1 MKLQHKAWVLVFAIV
16 CITMIGA
23 MLGGRYLVGGSF
35 DQLHNKRAALEGE
48 RARRMLTQQMASL
61 AATARDYAHW
71 EDTVD
76 FVAGQK
82 PNFMSDNFIASNMG
96 DLRISE
102 VLVFG
107 RAGQVVATALKDEDE
122 VVQVAPQR
130 IDSLSALAQP
140 LLSGADPLERLQTLR
155 VQDGRLELVV
165 AVAIHYPDRLDE
177 AAPGVLMMVRH
188 FDEFELAQFSEIL
201 MTPTSLLLAPPDHV
215 DEDFHLHAGD
225 ASHDVLHAVLR
236 NHQGQPVAKLVLR
249 LDRQLQQQGLALA
262 WQGMGLML
270 FAGLF
275 ASLFLVLLLDRLLLR
290 RLQHLH
296 EDLDRVTQAGPQVST
311 PLREEGSDELTRL
324 AEGVNSLLARVRQD
338 AQAQRVAHEH
348 QEVLQIQLMQS
359 QKTEALGRLTGG
371 IAHDFNNSLAAITG
385 WVRLAAEDIPDP
397 DHPSQEALQQALKA
411 TRYADGLMRQLLAFG
426 RQTEPKLSRMHLTNL
441 IEETR
446 QMMASGLTRDCEI
459 VVDYQVDDDEV
470 DADTTQL
477 QQVLVN
483 LLINASDAM
492 KGQGRIDLILE
503 EVVLPLSEGQALLP
517 GAAGLASG
525 RYLLLRVRDH
535 GPGIEPTL
543 LDRVF
548 EPFFTTKAK
557 GRGTGLGLSVAH
569 GVLARHQGGLGV
581 ESELGQGACFY
592 FYLPVSQRQLEAA
605 PNTMPG
611 GPGVGRHILFAD
623 DDQLVRHA
631 WSALLERKGW
641 FVTRARDGEEAW
653 THFKQAGKRFD
664 VVLTD
669 QSMPRL
675 DGVGLAHRILASE
688 DPPPIVLISG
698 HANEVPPDL
707 LEALFV
713 AVLHKPVDTSEID
726 RVLRDAIRRQA
737 EASCQA

>member
-1 MKLQHKAWVLVFAIV
+1 MKLQHKAWVLVFAVV

-23 MLGGRYLVGGSF
+23 LLGGRYLVGGSF
-35 DQLHNKRAALEGE
+35 EQLQFDRAAREGE
-48 RARRMLTQQMASL
+48 RARRVLNQQMAAL

-71 EDTVD
+71 ADAAD
-76 FVAGQK
+76 FVAGKK
-82 PNFMSDNFIASNMG
+82 PDFMLDNFDASNMG
-96 DLRISE
+96 YLRISE
-102 VLVFG
+102 VLVLD
-107 RAGQVVATALKDEDE
+107 RAGQAVATARKEGDEL
-122 VVQVAPQR
+122 VQVPSLR

-140 LLSGADPLERLQTLR
+140 QLSGADPLALLQTLR
-155 VQDGRLELVV
+155 VHDGRLEFVV

-177 AAPGVLMMVRH
+177 AAPGVLVMVRH
-188 FDEFELAQFSEIL
+188 FDESELTQFSEIL
-201 MTPTSLLLAPPDHV
+201 MTQTSLLLAPSDHG
-215 DEDFHLHAGD
+215 DEDFHLFASD
-225 ASHDVLHAVLR
+225 AAHDVLHAVLR
-236 NHQGQPVAKLVLR
+236 NHQGQPVAELVLR

-262 WQGMGLML
+262 WQGVGLVL
-270 FAGLF
+270 LAGLF
-275 ASLFLVLLLDRLLLR
+275 ASLCLVLLLDRLLLR

-296 EDLDRVTQAGPQVST
+296 DDLDRVTQAGPLIST
-311 PLREEGSDELTRL
+311 ALREEGSDELTRL
-324 AEGVNSLLARVRQD
+324 AEGINSLLVRVRQD

-397 DHPSQEALQQALKA
+397 EHPSQEALQQALKA

-426 RQTEPKLSRMHLTNL
+426 RQTAPKLRRMHLTNL

-446 QMMASGLTRDCEI
+446 QMMASGLTRDCDI
-459 VVDYQVDDDEV
+459 VVDYRVDDDEV

-503 EVVLPLSEGQALLP
+503 ELVLPLPEGQVPLP
-517 GAAGLASG
+517 GTAGLAPG

-535 GPGIEPTL
+535 GPGIEPAL

-557 GRGTGLGLSVAH
+557 GRGTGLGLSVAQ
-569 GVLARHQGGLGV
+569 GILARHLGGLGV
-581 ESELGQGACFY
+581 QSELGQGACFY
-592 FYLPVSQRQLEAA
+592 FYLPVSQRRLDVA
-605 PNTMPG
+605 PITAPG
-611 GPGVGRHILFAD
+611 GPGVGHHILFVD

-631 WSALLERKGW
+631 WSALLERRGW
-641 FVTRARDGEEAW
+641 LVTRARDGEEAW

-675 DGVGLAHRILASE
+675 DGVGLAHRIVASE
-688 DPPPIVLISG
+688 EPPPIVLISG
-698 HANEVPPDL
+698 HANEVHPDL

-726 RVLRDAIRRQA
+726 RVLKDVIRRHA
-737 EASCQA
+737 EARCQA